1 MQEPVSHEL
10 LTHYDR
16 FVPAESDPAKKLG
29 YLVRNIVPLIRDLG
43 PDDAILEVGPGRG
56 ELMELMRG
64 RGFVNLSAH
73 ECCAAFAQDLRAK
86 GHRVDSR
93 QSALAYLQEQG
104 ANSFQAIL
112 LIDVLEHMSV
122 PEALDLLRA
131 CYDVL
136 CPGGRLVL
144 QVPNASGLFGLTTF
158 TADPTHLSLWNELR
172 LRSALESR
180 GFVKVRVFPMAL
192 PLSLSNRLR
201 EVARHV
207 VFGFVRFLTRVC
219 GATPVQVLTHNVIC
233 VGEKH

>member
-1 MQEPVSHEL
+1 VQEPVSHEL

-73 ECCAAFAQDLRAK
+73 ECCAAFAQDLRDQ
-86 GHRVDSR
+86 RSSR
-93 QSALAYLQEQG
+93 RLATKCSCYLKEQG

-122 PEALDLLRA
+122 PDGVAFVVVQSIARG
-131 CYDVL
+131 C
-136 CPGGRLVL
+136 
-144 QVPNASGLFGLTTF
+144 S
-158 TADPTHLSLWNELR
+158 
-172 LRSALESR
+172 SR
-180 GFVKVRVFPMAL
+180 GFWVCAFFNEGLRCDASPGADTQCHLCWRKAL
-192 PLSLSNRLR
+192 GP
-201 EVARHV
+201 
-207 VFGFVRFLTRVC
+207 
-219 GATPVQVLTHNVIC
+219 
-233 VGEKH
+233 